1 MFYGKTMALSLTPLD
16 RAKTYE
22 LVVRRIKEEV
32 FAGRLRPGDRL
43 PGERQLSEQLN
54 VSRPSVR
61 EAVRILQAM
70 GIIHTSPGTGATSG
84 LIISA
89 KPSRALSD
97 LLGVHVALSNYSV
110 PEVMEVRSALECQA
124 VRSVVGAGTELSEEM
139 EPILAQMA
147 EPGLDR
153 EVFHD
158 LDTEFHITLARAT
171 GNTLL
176 VDLMLAMREAM
187 RRPMSTAFA
196 GEPDWDG
203 RRMGL
208 LAEHREIFEAV
219 RSGDAR
225 RAEQLTRRH
234 IEGFYESIQEAA
246 GH

>member
-1 MFYGKTMALSLTPLD
+1 MSLLLTPLD

-22 LVVRRIKEEV
+22 RVVRRIKDEV

-54 VSRPSVR
+54 VSRPAVR

-70 GIIHTSPGTGATSG
+70 GIIQASPGTGARAG

-89 KPSRALSD
+89 TPSRALSD

-110 PEVMEVRSALECQA
+110 PEVMEVRLALECQA
-124 VRSVVGAGTELSEEM
+124 VRSVAGAGVELSEEM

-147 EPGLDR
+147 EPEIDR

-158 LDTEFHITLARAT
+158 LDTEFHLALARAT
-171 GNTLL
+171 GNVLL
-176 VDLMLAMREAM
+176 VDLMLAMREAV

-196 GEPDWDG
+196 GEPDWEG
-203 RRMGL
+203 RRSGL
-208 LAEHREIFEAV
+208 ISEHRAIFEAV
-219 RSGDAR
+219 RARDAAK
-225 RAEQLTRRH
+225 AERLTREH
-234 IEGFYESIQEAA
+234 IEGFYETLQEAS
-246 GH
+246 GR